1 MNMIKKIMKNNWDF
15 TLYQV
20 NEELV
25 FTVVFHSSRIDF
37 SRSFQLV
44 ENEKNFDFEGLKK
57 LSEQIRN
64 NYEVFKDREII
75 PAITTESP
83 R

>member
-1 MNMIKKIMKNNWDF
+1 MKNNWDF

-20 NEELV
+20 SEELV
-25 FTVVFHSSRIDF
+25 LTVVFHTSRIDF
-37 SRSFQLV
+37 SRSFKLV
-44 ENEKNFDFEGLKK
+44 ENEKNFDFEDLKK

-64 NYEVFKDREII
+64 NYEVFKDREVI

>member
-1 MNMIKKIMKNNWDF
+1 MNMINKIMKNNWDF

-25 FTVVFHSSRIDF
+25 FTVVFYSSRIEF
-37 SRSFQLV
+37 SRSFKLI
-44 ENEKNFDFEGLKK
+44 ENEKNSDFEGLKK
-57 LSEQIRN
+57 LSEQIRD
-64 NYEVFKDREII
+64 NYDVFKDREII
-75 PAITTESP
+75 PAITAESP